1 MPRRAAGAAVPARP
15 RRVVVDTNAWLSAF
29 LNPASAVGRRLLRL
43 RLSSRFALVYSQEL
57 QEEILRVLTTK
68 PYFTARVS
76 GAALARIRRQVA
88 RFAPLTPV
96 HSTVQVCRDANDNF
110 LLALCQDAA
119 ADILISGDKDLL
131 VLENFGSTRILSWA
145 AAAAEFELDTA

>member
-1 MPRRAAGAAVPARP
+1 MPRRRAGVAVPARP

-29 LNPASAVGRRLLRL
+29 LHPASLLGQRLLQLRL
-43 RLSSRFALVYSQEL
+43 RPQFALVYSREL

-76 GAALARIRRQVA
+76 GAALARIRQQVA

-96 HSTVQVCRDANDNF
+96 QSVVQVCRDPDDNF

-119 ADILISGDKDLL
+119 ADFLISGDKDLL
-131 VLENFGSTRILSWA
+131 VLGAFGPTRILTWA
-145 AAAAEFELDTA
+145 EAADLFGLDKR